1 VNDPDPQ
8 NTAYSAAL
16 TQGVRDVVA
25 KATST
30 LNRSSLG
37 AMVQD
42 LIAVGD
48 ATLTTLAANDPPAEA
63 LACGEGCAHC
73 CRVQVH
79 VSIIEALNI
88 AQGLIDSLVADDLS
102 ALKSRI
108 AALDDQTHG
117 MTHKERGVLALPC
130 PLLKD
135 ERCSV
140 YDTRPFV
147 CRAAN
152 SVDAEQC
159 RVMLTDGADTQV
171 TSYEHQK
178 TVYATI
184 GAATAAG
191 LADGQQA
198 AGIEA
203 APGGMVLELAAA
215 LRIALDHADPITGW
229 VDGVLDFDPA
239 KARRG

>member
-1 VNDPDPQ
+1 MTDQDQQ
-8 NTAYSAAL
+8 NTDYSAAL
-16 TQGVRDVVA
+16 TGGVRGVVA
-25 KATST
+25 KATATLSRST
-30 LNRSSLG
+30 LA

-48 ATLTTLAANDPPAEA
+48 ATLATLTANDPPAEP
-63 LACGEGCAHC
+63 LACGEGCAYC
-73 CRVQVH
+73 CRVQVQ

-88 AQGLIDSLVADDLS
+88 AQGLIETLSADDLA

-108 AALDDQTHG
+108 AAVDDQTHG
-117 MTHKERGVLALPC
+117 MTHTERGVLALPC
-130 PLLKD
+130 PLLSD

-152 SVDAEQC
+152 SVDVEQC
-159 RVMLTDGADTQV
+159 RVMLADGADTQV

-184 GAATAAG
+184 GAAAA
-191 LADGQQA
+191 
-198 AGIEA
+198 
-203 APGGMVLELAAA
+203 V
-215 LRIALDHADPITGW
+215 R
-229 VDGVLDFDPA
+229 DFD
-239 KARRG
+239 RYRSRWGFYRLVNGLRSDE

>member
-1 VNDPDPQ
+1 
-8 NTAYSAAL
+8 
-16 TQGVRDVVA
+16 
-25 KATST
+25 
-30 LNRSSLG
+30 
-37 AMVQD
+37 MVQG

-48 ATLTTLAANDPPAEA
+48 TTLAALTANDPPAEP
-63 LACGEGCAHC
+63 LACGEGCAYC
-73 CRVQVH
+73 CRVQVQ
-79 VSIIEALNI
+79 VSIIEVLNI
-88 AQGLIDSLVADDLS
+88 AHGLIEKLSVDDLS

-108 AALDDQTHG
+108 AVVDDQTHG

-130 PLLKD
+130 PLLSD

-159 RVMLTDGADTQV
+159 RIMLAEGANTQV

-184 GAATAAG
+184 GAAAAAG
-191 LADGQQA
+191 LADGQRA
-198 AGIEA
+198 AGVEGE
-203 APGGMVLELAAA
+203 PGGVVLELASA
-215 LRIALDHADPITGW
+215 LRLALAHADPITSW
-229 VDGVLDFDPA
+229 VDGALDFTEALAQRP
-239 KARRG
+239 